1 MTKLI
6 TLAAA
11 ALALTA
17 GAAMAENTFQI
28 DRTGSTASSVVL
40 KNVQADQPG
49 TIEVYSYNESG
60 NIGRFLGWTPIQAGS
75 NGDVE
80 VTLNQPSNAR
90 LQILMSNGNR
100 AVATA
105 DSEALL
111 TN

>member
-17 GAAMAENTFQI
+17 GAAMAENTFQV
-28 DRTGSTASSVVL
+28 DRTASTASSVAL
-40 KNVQADQPG
+40 TNVQADQAG
-49 TIEVYSYNESG
+49 TIEVYGYNENGDVS
-60 NIGRFLGWTPIQAGS
+60 RFLGSARIDAGN

-80 VTLNQPSNAR
+80 VVLNQPSNAR
-90 LQILMSNGNR
+90 LQVLMSNGNR
-100 AVATA
+100 AVATL
-105 DSEALL
+105 DTEAPL